1 MANQTGVSLPG
12 AGASRTDLSR
22 VQKVQRQ
29 AKIQNAPGGQ
39 YGQRND
45 LQTLAQGG
53 VMAQTAS
60 AMSAQPQVGTPT
72 VPPVTVGQVN
82 QNQNAPAPLQQSSIF
97 DAPQE
102 SRPMTSG
109 TDYLGGEGSNSLT
122 TVPDIANAGEMLAR
136 AMYLKNP
143 TPQLR
148 LIVEAYNEARG

>member
-12 AGASRTDLSR
+12 QGASRSDLSR
-22 VQKVQRQ
+22 VQKIQRQ

-45 LQTLAQGG
+45 LQTLSQGG
-53 VMAQTAS
+53 VTAQTAS
-60 AMSAQPQVGTPT
+60 AVSAQPSAPAPT
-72 VPPVTVGQVN
+72 VPQTTVAQVQQNTTAAQPV
-82 QNQNAPAPLQQSSIF
+82 QSRSVF
-97 DAPQE
+97 DAPAEQ
-102 SRPMTSG
+102 RPITTG
-109 TDYLGGEGSNSLT
+109 VDYGAGDGSNSLT